1 VLEESKKEKMQDLM
15 ENSREN
21 DENFIFVNKKLSLVA
36 FRREITPVTDQ
47 HWVARR
53 FL

>member
-21 DENFIFVNKKLSLVA
+21 DENFIFVNKNYLL
-36 FRREITPVTDQ
+36 
-47 HWVARR
+47 
-53 FL
+53 